1 VVTHHVTHHTQRK
14 VKRHH
19 AVQHAKPK
27 PKPTTTT
34 QPSEVAPP
42 TENTVAPKPVHVVPL
57 AQHKQS
63 DGVNSTLMALAS
75 LVLLVLALAT
85 LSLTRIAFGVGGGR
99 QSV

>member
-1 VVTHHVTHHTQRK
+1 VTHHTQHK
-14 VKRHH
+14 AKRHH
-19 AVQHAKPK
+19 AVQHARPKPK

-34 QPSEVAPP
+34 TQPTEVAPP
-42 TENTVAPKPVHVVPL
+42 ATENTVAPKPVHVVPL
-57 AQHKQS
+57 AQHNKS
-63 DGVNSTLMALAS
+63 DGVNSTLMVLAS